1 MSISAD
7 SLVFPPATMPD
18 RKALDRSFQFV
29 PGASIFRM
37 PDIWPES
44 GAACASPS
52 SGNSRGWEK
61 GAGGSGQGV
70 IALSPVKAVNAQT
83 ERGRHGHEK
92 ARLLRSG
99 PERQMQEACQSAEPS
114 TSP

>member
-61 GAGGSGQGV
+61 DAGGSGQGV
-70 IALSPVKAVNAQT
+70 IALSPVKAQT
-83 ERGRHGHEK
+83 ERGRHWHEK

-114 TSP
+114 TVP